1 VLTHKKSGGNIMAIR
16 SLRKKMRPVIW
27 IITIGFFIS
36 MLTVIVS
43 NINMGLKN
51 KRYAFKLNG
60 NKIAIPELE
69 REINNI
75 SNQYSQYFTTPIDR
89 EEAKI
94 LAVDNI
100 LTNELLKEIGNDL
113 KVKVSSSEVK
123 TKVGAIEAQISN
135 KEQFK
140 RMLSA
145 QGYSKKTFET
155 SIRNS
160 ILVEKTRD
168 KIVKN
173 AKISEEEKI
182 SQYEKGKYIEYLG
195 KTYEEAKPL
204 IEKNLKE
211 VNGNKE
217 LIKLVEAAKREA
229 ELDDIRENYGNIL
242 PTVEFEED
250 GFEITNIDI
259 IKGAL
264 YQSFYGVKD
273 YNEAKVKSIAS
284 IKDEIKLAKIAM
296 DRGAEKDET
305 LPTMNQIMDLKLQLV
320 DNIKENI
327 VVNDAEVK
335 KFFNENKEVYNVEA
349 SVDANIINFVV
360 EPTDLDM
367 EEAKERAD
375 KVLKEAD
382 AANFSEMAKKYSE
395 GPSAPNGGDLG
406 WFGKGQMIPEF
417 ETAAFK
423 GEAGKVYP
431 EVVKSKFGYHIIFVE
446 NKDEEKGQVKASHIL
461 IKVSSGEETFKK
473 VLGTANTVAEDLKT
487 NKLTFEKASKKAYS
501 KYKTAEYLDIKKDG
515 YIKSLGYEDLLAKK
529 ISESNLNEIGV
540 IKTEKGIYVFQK
552 TNEVKFEKA
561 DFEKVKDRVVYDYKN
576 QKLMEEMKKL

>member
-1 VLTHKKSGGNIMAIR
+1 MAIR

-27 IITIGFFIS
+27 MITIGFFIS

-43 NINMGLKN
+43 NISMGLKN
-51 KRYAFKLNG
+51 KQYAFKVNG

-69 REINNI
+69 RGINNI
-75 SNQYSQYFTTPIDR
+75 SNQYGQYFTTPMDR

-100 LTNELLKEIGNDL
+100 LTNEILKEIGNDL

-123 TKVGAIEAQISN
+123 VKIGAIEAQIPD

-145 QGYSKKTFET
+145 QGYTKKTFEQ
-155 SIRNS
+155 SIEDS

-168 KIVKN
+168 KIVEKT
-173 AKISEEEKI
+173 KSSEEEKI
-182 SQYEKGKYIEYLG
+182 SQYEKGRYSEYLG
-195 KTYEEAKPL
+195 KTYEVAKPL
-204 IEKNLKE
+204 VEKNLKE

-217 LIKLVEAAKREA
+217 LIKLVEAGKKEAK
-229 ELDDIRENYGNIL
+229 LDDIRENYGKIT

-273 YNEAKVKSIAS
+273 YNEAKVKSTAS

-327 VVNDAEVK
+327 VVNDAEIK
-335 KFFNENKEVYNVEA
+335 KFFNENKEVYNIEA
-349 SVDANIINFVV
+349 SADANIINFVV
-360 EPTDLDM
+360 NPTDLDM
-367 EEAKERAD
+367 EEAKERTD
-375 KVLKEAD
+375 KILKEVD

-423 GEAGKVYP
+423 GEVGKVYP

-446 NKDEEKGQVKASHIL
+446 NKNEEKGQVKASHIL

-473 VLGTANTVAEDLKT
+473 VMGTAKTVAEELKT
-487 NKLTFEKASKKAYS
+487 NKLTFEDAGKKAYS
-501 KYKTAEYLDIKKDG
+501 KYKVVEYLDIKKDG
-515 YIKSLGYEDLLAKK
+515 YIKSLGYDDLLAKK
-529 ISESNLNEIGV
+529 IFESNLNEISV

-552 TNEVKFEKA
+552 TKEIKFEEA
-561 DFEKVKDRVVYDYKN
+561 DFDKVRDRVVYDYKN

>member
-1 VLTHKKSGGNIMAIR
+1 MAIR
-16 SLRKKMRPVIW
+16 NLRKKMKPVIW
-27 IITIGFFIS
+27 MITIGFFIS

-43 NINMGLKN
+43 NINMGFKN
-51 KRYAFKLNG
+51 KHYAFKLNG

-69 REINNI
+69 RGINNI

-94 LAVDNI
+94 LAVENI
-100 LTNELLKEIGNDL
+100 LTNEILKEIGDDL

-123 TKVGAIEAQISN
+123 VKISAIEAQIPN

-145 QGYSKKTFET
+145 QGYTKKTFET
-155 SIRNS
+155 SIRDS

-168 KIVKN
+168 KIVEKT
-173 AKISEEEKI
+173 KISEEEKI
-182 SQYEKGKYIEYLG
+182 SQYEKDRYSEYLG

-204 IEKNLKE
+204 IEKSLKDA
-211 VNGNKE
+211 NGNKE
-217 LIKLVEAAKREA
+217 MIKLVEAAKRKA
-229 ELDDIRENYGNIL
+229 ELTDIRENYGNL
-242 PTVEFEED
+242 SPTVEFEEN
-250 GFEITNIDI
+250 GFEVTDVDI

-273 YNEAKVKSIAS
+273 YNEAKIKSIAS

-296 DRGAEKDET
+296 DRGAKKDET

-320 DNIKENI
+320 ENIKTNI
-327 VVNDAEVK
+327 AADDAEIK

-367 EEAKERAD
+367 KEAKERAEEILK
-375 KVLKEAD
+375 KVD

-423 GEAGKVYP
+423 CEAGKVYS

-446 NKDEEKGQVKASHIL
+446 NKNEEKGQVKASHIL
-461 IKVSSGEETFKK
+461 VKVSSGEKTFKK
-473 VLGTANTVAEDLKT
+473 VLETAKTVAEELKS
-487 NKLTFEKASKKAYS
+487 NKLTFEGATKKAYS
-501 KYKTAEYLDIKKDG
+501 KYKTPEYLGIKKDG
-515 YIKSLGYEDLLAKK
+515 YIKSLGYEDILAAK
-529 ISESNLNEIGV
+529 IYESNLNEISV

-552 TNEVKFEKA
+552 TKEVKFEAA
-561 DFEKVKDRVVYDYKN
+561 DFGKVKNRVVYDYKN
-576 QKLMEEMKKL
+576 QKLMEELKKL